1 MDEFQQHIIQAA
13 IRAPSGD
20 NCQPWKFNFRAPRK
34 LDVYI
39 VPKLAESFFDVDF
52 CATYISVGAVIE
64 NIRLA
69 AGYLGYTI
77 DVEYAA
83 TAEATCPAVTIQ
95 FIPHHQSKSDVEY
108 LHDSMMARTVNRRP
122 YLPKSLA
129 PAMWE
134 QLLNV
139 ELPDDVSVVSYV
151 GEKRNEWIRAIRAAD
166 NIRWSHPQ
174 IHTEL
179 FDKIRYSS
187 AEATE
192 KKDGL
197 EIDRL
202 GIGPGAKWVMK
213 FLSSWRRQQKL
224 NKIGCAHVLA
234 EQTVGLVRASAG
246 LVGVWANDD
255 SEKSWIRG
263 GEITQRLWIR
273 AHQLGL
279 AVQPL
284 SVCLYLKRRADH
296 EGQAAFEPEH
306 QKQLRLIEGVVTQI
320 SEDRDT
326 NKIPVMLFRVGK
338 ALPMKTPAVRKSIDS
353 FI

>member
-1 MDEFQQHIIQAA
+1 MDDFQQHIIQAA

-20 NCQPWKFNFRAPRK
+20 NCQPWRFNFQALRK
-34 LDVYI
+34 LDVHI
-39 VPKLAESFFDVDF
+39 VPELAESFFDVDF

-77 DVEYAA
+77 DVEYTA
-83 TAEATCPAVTIQ
+83 TAEATSPAVTIH
-95 FIPHHQSKSDVEY
+95 FIPHHQRKSDVEY
-108 LHDSMMARTVNRRP
+108 FFQAMMARTVNRRP
-122 YLPKSLA
+122 YLPKTLA
-129 PAMWE
+129 PAIWE

-139 ELPDDVSVVSYV
+139 ELPDDISVVSYV
-151 GEKRNEWIRAIRAAD
+151 GEKRNQWISAIRAAD
-166 NIRWSHPQ
+166 IIRWSHPQ

-179 FDKIRYSS
+179 FDKIRYNR
-187 AEATE
+187 AETTK

-202 GIGPGAKWVMK
+202 GIGPGAKWLMK
-213 FLSSWRRQQKL
+213 FLSSWHRQQKL
-224 NKIGCAHVLA
+224 NKVGCAHVLA
-234 EQTVGLVRASAG
+234 EQTVGLVRASSG
-246 LVGVWANDD
+246 LVCVWTKDD
-255 SEKSWIRG
+255 SDKSWIRG
-263 GEITQRLWIR
+263 GEVTQRLWIR

-284 SVCLYLKRRADH
+284 SVCLYLKRRTDL

-306 QKQLRLIEGVVTQI
+306 QKQLRLIEGVIDQI

-326 NKIPVMLFRVGK
+326 IKIPVMLFRVGK
-338 ALPMKTPAVRKSIDS
+338 AIPMKTPAVRKPIEA